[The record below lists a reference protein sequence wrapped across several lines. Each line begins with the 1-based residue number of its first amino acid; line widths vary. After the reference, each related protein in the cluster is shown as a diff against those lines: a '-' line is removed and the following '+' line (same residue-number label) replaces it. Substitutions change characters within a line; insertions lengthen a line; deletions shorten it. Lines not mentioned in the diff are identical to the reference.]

1 LLDERRIEGTSGP
14 RSAFFLIDT
23 PTRISGV
30 TTAAFL
36 GEDGELAGRIRAFD
50 WAATS
55 LGPIDDWPATL
66 KTAVGIAV
74 RSSVPMVVLWGPDG
88 VMIYNDGYSVF
99 AGKRHPQL
107 LGSKVR
113 EGWAEVSDFNDH
125 MMRVVL
131 SGGTL
136 AYKDQ
141 ELTLFRHGRA
151 EQVWMNLDYS
161 PIVDENGHPVGVIAI
176 VVDRSEA
183 VLNGR
188 RLEAE
193 RDQLAQMF
201 EQAPT
206 FMALLQGPEHHIV
219 LANPGYQRLVGQSDI
234 LGRTVRSVVAG
245 MGDQGYLA
253 VLDQVYRSGETYTGR
268 SAPFVV
274 RPGPGDA
281 EIERVL
287 DFVYQPLQDSHG
299 RVTGIFVEGVDVT
312 ERALSEIALRESEA
326 RLRELNANLERQV
339 LERTQA
345 RGKTWRL
352 LPDLLGALNSQG
364 YFETSNPAWKT
375 VLGWSE
381 DEVACMSI
389 FDLLHPDDVES
400 TRRGFEAID
409 ENTPAIR
416 FPNRY
421 RCKDGS
427 YRWISWVGV
436 QEDQL
441 IYCIG
446 RDITEDRLAQDELA
460 TAQEAL
466 RQSQKMEAIGQL
478 TGGIA
483 HDFNNLLGG
492 IGGSLEMLQ
501 KRIAEG
507 RLHGVQRFI
516 DAAQT
521 STNRAALLTQRLLA
535 FSRRQTLDPKPTD
548 VNRLV
553 AGMADLIRRTIG
565 PQIDLEVVGAGG
577 LWPTLVDASQLESA
591 LLNLVINA
599 RDAMPGGGRITIET
613 ANKWL
618 DQIASSERELAPGQ
632 YISLCVTDTGT
643 GMTQEVRS
651 RAFDPFFTTK
661 PIGQGTGLG
670 LSMIH
675 GFVRQS
681 GGQVRIY
688 SEIGMGTTMCLYLP
702 RYTGDIDTTDVT
714 DVQDEASITHGETVL
729 VIDDE
734 ESIRMVVTM
743 VLQEAGYRVLEAADG
758 PAGLRI
764 LQSDARIDLLITDI
778 GLPGGLNGRQ
788 VAEAARGLRPE
799 LRILFATGYAENS
812 VFGNGHLAA
821 GMEVITKPFT
831 MAALTS
837 RVRAMIDAH

>member
-1 LLDERRIEGTSGP
+1 
-14 RSAFFLIDT
+14 
-23 PTRISGV
+23 V

-55 LGPIDDWPATL
+55 LGPIEDWPGTL

-74 RSSVPMVVLWGPDG
+74 RSSVPMVVLWGSDG

-136 AYKDQ
+136 AFKDQ
-141 ELTLFRHGRA
+141 VLTLLRRGEP

-161 PIVDENGHPVGVIAI
+161 PIVDPQGVPVGVVAI
-176 VVDRSEA
+176 VIDRTEA
-183 VLNGR
+183 VVNGQ
-188 RLEAE
+188 RLQAE
-193 RDQLAQMF
+193 REQLAQMF

-206 FMALLQGPEHHIV
+206 FMVLLKGPEHRIV
-219 LANPGYQRLVGQSDI
+219 LANPGYMRLIGKTKVRGQTLS
-234 LGRTVRSVVAG
+234 SVIADT
-245 MGDQGYLA
+245 GDQGYLA
-253 VLDQVYRSGETYTGR
+253 VLDHVYRSGEPYAAK

-274 RPGPGDA
+274 RPVPG
-281 EIERVL
+281 EPEVERVL
-287 DFVYQPLQDSHG
+287 DFVYQPLKDSNG
-299 RVTGIFVEGVDVT
+299 KVTGIFVEGADVT
-312 ERALSEIALRESEA
+312 ERARSEAALRESES

-345 RGKTWRL
+345 RGQTWRL
-352 LPDLLGALNSQG
+352 LPDLLGALNRKG
-364 YFETSNPAWKT
+364 YFETSNPAWQT

-381 DEVACMSI
+381 EEVARMSI
-389 FDLLHPDDVES
+389 FEMLHPDDVET
-400 TRRGFEAID
+400 TRKGFEAID

-421 RCKDGS
+421 RCKDGR
-427 YRWISWVGV
+427 YLWISWVGV
-436 QEDQL
+436 LEEGL

-446 RDITEDRLAQDELA
+446 RDVTEERLAQDELVV
-460 TAQEAL
+460 AQEAL

-521 STNRAALLTQRLLA
+521 STNRAAMLTQRLLA
-535 FSRRQTLDPKPTD
+535 FSRRQKLDPKPTD

-565 PQIDLEVVGAGG
+565 PQIELEVVGAGG
-577 LWPTLVDASQLESA
+577 LWPTLIDASQLESA

-618 DQIASSERELAPGQ
+618 DQIAGGERELAPGQ

-643 GMTQEVRS
+643 GMTPEVRS

-702 RYTGDIDTTDVT
+702 RHTGDVDTNDAPVAQNDVST
-714 DVQDEASITHGETVL
+714 THGETVL

-734 ESIRMVVTM
+734 EPIRMVVTM
-743 VLQEAGYRVLEAADG
+743 VLQDAGYRVLEAADG

-778 GLPGGLNGRQ
+778 GLPGGVNGRQ
-788 VAEAARGLRPE
+788 VAEAARGMRPG

-812 VFGNGHLAA
+812 VFGNGHLAV